1 MKVFKNIFGV
11 LLLVLSVGMM
21 VSCSRD
27 GDGNESEVIPQNNG
41 GEYYV
46 KATGSNGVIVNVVA
60 IVVDGATH
68 TFQPKTNPY
77 TSQKYNVN
85 SVFAAS
91 VSANGVNDKS
101 TLKVELFKGGKVIKT
116 ATSNGQ
122 YLSATVSN

>member
-1 MKVFKNIFGV
+1 MKNLRNIYKVLF
-11 LLLVLSVGMM
+11 LLLVAVGVS
-21 VSCSRD
+21 VSCSRN
-27 GDGNESEVIPQNNG
+27 GGNDDDSILESG

-46 KATGSNGVIVNVVA
+46 KATGSNGVIVDIVA

-68 TFQPKTNPY
+68 TSQPKTNPY

-91 VSANGVNDKS
+91 VSANGVNNNS
-101 TLKVELFKGGKVIKT
+101 TLKVELFKDGKVIKT